1 MAKKAVALFKTGG
14 QNKNFVKVIR
24 MVKSDKTGAYE
35 FKEEMVNA
43 EYVKDYLAK
52 SNWYKNQSL
61 KPSSGKEEAFC
72 I

>member
-1 MAKKAVALFKTGG
+1 MAKKAVASFKTGG

-43 EYVKDYLAK
+43 EFVKDYLAK
-52 SNWYKNQSL
+52 K
-61 KPSSGKEEAFC
+61 
-72 I
+72 